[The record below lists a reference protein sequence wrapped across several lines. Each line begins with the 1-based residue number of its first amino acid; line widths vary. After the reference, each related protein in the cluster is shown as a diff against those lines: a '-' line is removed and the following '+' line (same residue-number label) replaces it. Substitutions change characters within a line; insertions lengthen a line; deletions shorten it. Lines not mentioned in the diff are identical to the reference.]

1 MNGLRPERDP
11 WGAPAPERYTPPPT
25 DPRPPT
31 DPYGYGQGEPPTDP
45 YGHGRNDSA
54 DDPYG
59 YGRRSADDPY
69 GHRPTDAY
77 GHGRSE
83 PVTAPH
89 GHGRHRSA
97 DDPYE
102 YVPGER
108 AVEPWASVPGPAVP
122 SPGVSRPLPPENAGR
137 FAARPLP
144 PETPS
149 EAVSRPL
156 PPEVPV
162 GVPPQPRGGA
172 RPLPPEDDATMPLR
186 RTAAPSVGTPAV
198 PPPAGGRAERR
209 RAARRAERARKDGLG
224 VVVSRLLGELFITIG
239 VVMLLFVA
247 YQLWWTN
254 VIAQQQAGGAAKDL
268 RKSWARDGGKDRDA
282 GAFSPGEGFAIIYI
296 PKLDV
301 KAPIAEGTGKH
312 KVLDRGMVGHYGKG
326 PLKTA
331 MPWDRQGNFAL
342 AGHRNTHGEPFRYV
356 NRLRPGDKIVVETK
370 SAFYTYE
377 MTSRLDQTSPANV
390 GVIRPVPQG
399 SGFTGPGRYITLTTC
414 TPEFTSTYRMIVW
427 GKMVD
432 ERPRGKGK
440 PDALVD

>member
-11 WGAPAPERYTPPPT
+11 WGAPAPERYAPPPA
-25 DPRPPT
+25 DP
-31 DPYGYGQGEPPTDP
+31 YGQGEP
-45 YGHGRNDSA
+45 
-54 DDPYG
+54 
-59 YGRRSADDPY
+59 
-69 GHRPTDAY
+69 
-77 GHGRSE
+77 
-83 PVTAPH
+83 
-89 GHGRHRSA
+89 A

-102 YVPGER
+102 YVRGER
-108 AVEPWASVPGPAVP
+108 APGPWPPAP
-122 SPGVSRPLPPENAGR
+122 EPAAWSPGVSRPLPPENR
-137 FAARPLP
+137 FTARPLP
-144 PETPS
+144 PEMPPET
-149 EAVSRPL
+149 VSRPL
-156 PPEVPV
+156 PPEVPAA
-162 GVPPQPRGGA
+162 VPPQS
-172 RPLPPEDDATMPLR
+172 RPSAALPPEDDATMSLR
-186 RTAAPSVGTPAV
+186 PVPAAPA
-198 PPPAGGRAERR
+198 PPLPTGGRAERR
-209 RAARRAERARKDGLG
+209 RAARRAERARKDSLG
-224 VVVSRLLGELFITIG
+224 VVVSRALGELFITLG
-239 VVMLLFVA
+239 VVLLLFVA

-268 RKSWARDGGKDRDA
+268 RRSWARDGGEDRDA
-282 GAFSPGEGFAIIYI
+282 GAFSPGEGFAIVYI

-370 SAFYTYE
+370 STYYTYE

-390 GVIRPVPQG
+390 GVIRPVPAG

>member
-11 WGAPAPERYTPPPT
+11 WGAPAPERYAPPPA
-25 DPRPPT
+25 DPRPPA
-31 DPYGYGQGEPPTDP
+31 DPYGYGQGEPADGPHGQGAGEPGP
-45 YGHGRNDSA
+45 YGGPASATGPYGDASSTGPYGPGRNV
-54 DDPYG
+54 P
-59 YGRRSADDPY
+59 
-69 GHRPTDAY
+69 
-77 GHGRSE
+77 
-83 PVTAPH
+83 
-89 GHGRHRSA
+89 A

-108 AVEPWASVPGPAVP
+108 AAGPWSSAPAAW

-137 FAARPLP
+137 VVARPLP
-144 PETPS
+144 PETPHQ
-149 EAVSRPL
+149 AVSRPL
-156 PPEVPV
+156 PPEAPV
-162 GVPPQPRGGA
+162 GVPPQSQGSA
-172 RPLPPEDDATMPLR
+172 LPLPPEDDATMPLR
-186 RTAAPSVGTPAV
+186 RTAAPPAPSVTA
-198 PPPAGGRAERR
+198 PPAGGRAERR

-224 VVVSRLLGELFITIG
+224 VVVSRLLGEVFITIG

-268 RKSWARDGGKDRDA
+268 RRSWARDGGTDRDA

-356 NRLRPGDKIVVETK
+356 NRLQPGDKIVVETK

-432 ERPRGKGK
+432 ERPRAKGK